1 MYSIMNIA
9 EDLGQILVVC
19 HTLLVIIVMPPR
31 LNKQSGRDRTFIF
44 VKKLL
49 FILKTSKPYPN
60 LKSNSIVM

>member
-9 EDLGQILVVC
+9 EDLGQILVVR
-19 HTLLVIIVMPPR
+19 HTLLVIIV
-31 LNKQSGRDRTFIF
+31 KQSGRDRTFIF